1 MPATARRTALGRDV
15 PRTRPGH
22 LDGGRGV
29 PVPGTGAVRRGRHDP
44 DRAGARGRGGGR
56 ALGPEDGAWRLFD
69 TPSATAPAP
78 APERPA
84 PGSPEPAR
92 LVERMTDRRH
102 QVLVAGLSTAGLYD
116 LGPEDDAAVRALAER
131 LDEPTVRRVA
141 HWLSAAG
148 GRQ

>member
-1 MPATARRTALGRDV
+1 
-15 PRTRPGH
+15 
-22 LDGGRGV
+22 
-29 PVPGTGAVRRGRHDP
+29 
-44 DRAGARGRGGGR
+44 
-56 ALGPEDGAWRLFD
+56 
-69 TPSATAPAP
+69 
-78 APERPA
+78 
-84 PGSPEPAR
+84 
-92 LVERMTDRRH
+92 MTDRRH